1 VSTYLDPRTA
11 VPGVVTHAVLA
22 DLATLLATTLD
33 LIGDPRALGATLSA
47 RSGALLPR

>member
-11 VPGVVTHAVLA
+11 VAGVVTHAVLA